1 MRRYENVKIDKL
13 KPYENNAR
21 THSEEQVNKIAKS
34 IEQFGFVNPV
44 LIDGDYGI
52 IAGHGRVMGANQ
64 LGMTEVPCIF
74 VEDLTETQKRAYI
87 LADNKLALD
96 ADWDNDILI
105 GELEALK
112 DLDFDLELTGFE
124 MSIDTEPLFNELE
137 KEEQEKDEKFIIK
150 ITFDTYKDWLE
161 KENEIRD
168 IVNNSKAR
176 MVVGS
181 VWE

>member
-1 MRRYENVKIDKL
+1 ML
-13 KPYENNAR
+13 G
-21 THSEEQVNKIAKS
+21 AK
-34 IEQFGFVNPV
+34 
-44 LIDGDYGI
+44 
-52 IAGHGRVMGANQ
+52 Q
-64 LGMTEVPCIF
+64 LGMKEVPCIF

-96 ADWDNDILI
+96 AGWDNDILI

-161 KENEIRD
+161 KENKIRD

-181 VWE
+181 V